1 MCNKS
6 KKCAVTFTIGHEAV
20 NVEYNPQ
27 QQNRRLTLTNSTHPN
42 ILQRTNQLTMQT
54 YLCNQKAVSLHYLSQ
69 YKA

>member
-42 ILQRTNQLTMQT
+42 ILQRTNQLTM
-54 YLCNQKAVSLHYLSQ
+54 
-69 YKA
+69 